1 MQLYNKKKISVI
13 VEKAFSNEVL
23 RLLEESGV
31 GGYTIYPEISGKGKH
46 GARNGHTEFASGI
59 LGNVEIVTIVSEQT
73 ADHILE
79 KLAEIVESGV
89 VIVVHVIDVQVMRK
103 DYFA

>member
-1 MQLYNKKKISVI
+1 VQLFSKKKISVI
-13 VEKAFSNEVL
+13 VEKTFSDEVIH
-23 RLLEESGV
+23 LLEEFGV

-59 LGNVEIVTIVSEQT
+59 LGNVEILCITSEEK
-73 ADHILE
+73 ANHILE
-79 KLAEIVESGV
+79 KLAKVIESGV
-89 VIVVHVIDVQVMRK
+89 VVVVHVTDVQVIRK

>member
-1 MQLYNKKKISVI
+1 MQLFNKKKISAI
-13 VEKAFSNEVL
+13 VEKTFSNEVI

-59 LGNVEIVTIVSEQT
+59 LGNVEIVSIASEET
-73 ADHILE
+73 VNHILK
-79 KLAEIVESGV
+79 KLAKLIESGV
-89 VIVVHVIDVQVMRK
+89 VIVVHVTDVQVMRK